1 MPEGR
6 RGSVKQA
13 ANGTWYYVVD
23 VSIGPYRRQAR
34 KRGFPTRRAAQSA
47 LTSVVRSLEIGQ
59 YVEPSRL
66 TLRTYVEE
74 FWIPNARMR
83 LRPSTVHSYERNLRL
98 HVLPTLG
105 AVLLQRLNGA
115 QLTRLYTDLLADGL
129 VDRSKGAEGHRGL
142 SVTTTRY
149 IHTILGSVLKSAVRA
164 DLIHRNPAD
173 FAEPP
178 RKSSVA
184 VGRTAMQ
191 AWSAGDVATFLH
203 SQHGTREYPL
213 WLLLATTGLRR
224 GEALGLGW
232 ANVDLTNARLTIIR
246 TLIDVEDSNDDKPVW
261 SDPKTAAGRRS
272 VAIDDATVAA
282 LRTHKALMATE
293 RLAMGGAYRDFDLVF
308 ARADGRPYHPERVSR
323 AFRSRAKKAGVP
335 VIRLH
340 DLRHTW
346 AMLALTA
353 GIPAKVVQ
361 DRLGHS
367 TVAITL
373 NIYSHVTPQLQSDA
387 AAKVAGLIF
396 QGDA

>member
-1 MPEGR
+1 M
-6 RGSVKQA
+6 
-13 ANGTWYYVVD
+13 
-23 VSIGPYRRQAR
+23 
-34 KRGFPTRRAAQSA
+34 
-47 LTSVVRSLEIGQ
+47 
-59 YVEPSRL
+59 
-66 TLRTYVEE
+66 
-74 FWIPNARMR
+74 
-83 LRPSTVHSYERNLRL
+83 
-98 HVLPTLG
+98 
-105 AVLLQRLNGA
+105 
-115 QLTRLYTDLLADGL
+115 
-129 VDRSKGAEGHRGL
+129 
-142 SVTTTRY
+142 
-149 IHTILGSVLKSAVRA
+149 
-164 DLIHRNPAD
+164 
-173 FAEPP
+173 
-178 RKSSVA
+178 
-184 VGRTAMQ
+184 
-191 AWSAGDVATFLH
+191 
-203 SQHGTREYPL
+203 
-213 WLLLATTGLRR
+213 
-224 GEALGLGW
+224 
-232 ANVDLTNARLTIIR
+232 
-246 TLIDVEDSNDDKPVW
+246 IDVEDSNDDKPVW

-346 AMLALTA
+346 ATLALTA

>member
-1 MPEGR
+1 
-6 RGSVKQA
+6 
-13 ANGTWYYVVD
+13 
-23 VSIGPYRRQAR
+23 
-34 KRGFPTRRAAQSA
+34 
-47 LTSVVRSLEIGQ
+47 
-59 YVEPSRL
+59 
-66 TLRTYVEE
+66 
-74 FWIPNARMR
+74 
-83 LRPSTVHSYERNLRL
+83 
-98 HVLPTLG
+98 
-105 AVLLQRLNGA
+105 
-115 QLTRLYTDLLADGL
+115 
-129 VDRSKGAEGHRGL
+129 
-142 SVTTTRY
+142 
-149 IHTILGSVLKSAVRA
+149 
-164 DLIHRNPAD
+164 
-173 FAEPP
+173 
-178 RKSSVA
+178 
-184 VGRTAMQ
+184 MQ

-282 LRTHKALMATE
+282 IRTHKALMATE

-346 AMLALTA
+346 ATLALTA